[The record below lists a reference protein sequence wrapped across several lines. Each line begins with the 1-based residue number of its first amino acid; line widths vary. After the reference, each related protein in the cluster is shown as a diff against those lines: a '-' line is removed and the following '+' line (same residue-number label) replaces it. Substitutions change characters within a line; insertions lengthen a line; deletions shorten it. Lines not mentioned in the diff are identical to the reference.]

1 MRYLKFSESVTLT
14 AAHIH
19 AGTDKMPDT
28 ALFTEESFKIE
39 KIAEFAAA
47 QTADDVFGRFAI
59 GTVCGKN
66 VLYREIKGNGN
77 NIFYRDLIRCLKIKN
92 VTAVVKAQP
101 LKKTECGFA
110 DIADFIRFGGNV
122 KTGKNRIAKKGGIY
136 AVSDGEPTEAEKRA
150 LAVLG
155 ADGVGEN
162 TLPLLLMSE
171 NINLRAVM
179 MFEGGNTDELEI

>member
-1 MRYLKFSESVTLT
+1 MQ
-14 AAHIH
+14 

-28 ALFTEESFKIE
+28 ALFTEENFEIE

-47 QTADDVFGRFAI
+47 QTAEDMFGRFVI
-59 GTVCGKN
+59 GALGGKT
-66 VLYREIKGNGN
+66 VLYRKIKENDN

-101 LKKTECGFA
+101 LKNQKCGFME
-110 DIADFIRFGGNV
+110 IEDFIRFGGNI
-122 KTGKNRIAKKGGIY
+122 KTGENRILKNGGGIY
-136 AVSDGEPTEAEKRA
+136 AAVNGEPTEAEKRA

-155 ADGVGEN
+155 ADAVGKN
-162 TLPLLLMSE
+162 TLPLLMMSE

-179 MFEGGNTDELEI
+179 VFEGGNVNELEI